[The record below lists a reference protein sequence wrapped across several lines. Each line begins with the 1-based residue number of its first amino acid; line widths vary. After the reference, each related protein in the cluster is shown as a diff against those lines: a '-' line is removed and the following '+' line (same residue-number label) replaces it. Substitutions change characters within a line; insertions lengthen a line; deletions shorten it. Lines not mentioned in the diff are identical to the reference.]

1 MGSGIQELKYEGDVL
16 TDITS
21 FSMVQ
26 NILDG
31 NNKTINYSQVE
42 SLESII
48 QLLVFF
54 DNIWIVEPSMYGVD
68 FGIEG
73 QGILT
78 SLLNED
84 IIKSFPPKLNSDHQT
99 DFKTQYRE
107 IEEIIST
114 SSAHP
119 SFDEYYHMHTKIAHD
134 LKIYDDNF
142 ALTKNPK
149 AIELAKMAK
158 LNPDYIPLCANLLR
172 CNYYFKL
179 IQQMRSEEGK
189 LFTYCPNSLR
199 TSLVEDIISHQ
210 NTKISNHI
218 TKILQEHLNSIKISE
233 NERRKHLAQRTFS
246 DYTLELPLL
255 TSIIVNECKNRNDFF
270 DTILKWRNDR
280 SAERIR
286 SWLKK
291 VQDDISNE
299 RMTNL
304 TKHIEKM
311 DESSESLGVKS
322 SNKAKFV
329 SCLTDTSLL
338 EGSAQTMLTGNP
350 LPAAAGASKSFG
362 EKYLIPYLNLYLNR
376 DLFLFLKMK
385 REAQKIS
392 FNKEKFDR
400 LFNVKLQ
407 L

>member
-1 MGSGIQELKYEGDVL
+1 MRGSIQEVKYEGDVL

-26 NILDG
+26 NIFDG
-31 NNKTINYSQVE
+31 NNKTINRSQVE
-42 SLESII
+42 SLDSII

-84 IIKSFPPKLNSDHQT
+84 IIKSFPPKLNSDHQA

-119 SFDEYYHMHTKIAHD
+119 SFDEYYHTHAEIAYD

-142 ALTKNPK
+142 GITKNPK

-158 LNPDYIPLCANLLR
+158 LHPDYIPLCANLLR

-179 IQQMRSEEGK
+179 IQQMRSEEGI
-189 LFTYCPNSLR
+189 LYTYCPNILR
-199 TSLVEDIISHQ
+199 TSLVEDIIFHQ
-210 NTKISNHI
+210 NNKISNHI
-218 TKILQEHLNSIKISE
+218 AKILQEHLNSIKMSE
-233 NERRKHLAQRTFS
+233 NERRKYLAQRTFS

-255 TSIIVNECKNRNDFF
+255 TSIIINECKNRDDFF

-280 SAERIR
+280 SAERMR
-286 SWLKK
+286 NWLKK
-291 VQDDISNE
+291 VQEDISNE

-304 TKHIEKM
+304 AKHIEKM
-311 DESSESLGVKS
+311 DSYSESMGVKS

-329 SCLTDTSLL
+329 SCLTDHALL
-338 EGSAQTMLTGNP
+338 EGSAQTMITSNP
-350 LPAAAGASKSFG
+350 LPAAAGAAKSFG
-362 EKYLIPYLNLYLNR
+362 EKYAIPYLNLYLNR

-385 REAQKIS
+385 KEAKKIS
-392 FNKEKFDR
+392 FDKENFER